1 MGVSGNN
8 GNPISFGYDEIS
20 RQKARQQLMGPESVV
35 GGQGISLEGSRGE
48 L

>member
-1 MGVSGNN
+1 MGVRGKNEKL
-8 GNPISFGYDEIS
+8 ISFGYDEVS
-20 RQKARQQLMGPESVV
+20 RQKARQQLMGPGSVV